1 VVAALCRSYASQDEA
16 LQAVDAVL
24 GAGIPGEDVLVL
36 IGERSAHDTHEAP
49 VGEFAGPTE
58 PDAPVG
64 EFAGGPVPRGTDEGA
79 FAGGEQRGGS
89 FADTDRELLTS
100 YPDGVERMRVLGHRR
115 ITRLLTDAGLDE
127 ATAKRDVDEL
137 HRGRVL
143 VLVDVA
149 DDDADRVA
157 PLLEG

>member
-1 VVAALCRSYASQDEA
+1 VAALCRSYASQGEA
-16 LQAVDAVL
+16 LQPVDAVL

-36 IGERSAHDTHEAP
+36 IGERSAHDTHEEP

-64 EFAGGPVPRGTDEGA
+64 EFAGGPVPRGSHTGA

-89 FADTDRELLTS
+89 FADIDRELLTS

-127 ATAKRDVDEL
+127 ATAKRDVDAL
-137 HRGRVL
+137 HRGLVL

-149 DDDADRVA
+149 EDDTDRVA
-157 PLLEG
+157 ALLKG

>member
-1 VVAALCRSYASQDEA
+1 MAALCRSYASQGEA

-36 IGERSAHDTHEAP
+36 IGESPNDVHEEQ

-64 EFAGGPVPRGTDEGA
+64 EFAGGPVPRGSHTGA

-89 FADTDRELLTS
+89 FADTDRELLTT

-127 ATAKRDVDEL
+127 ATAKRDVDAL
-137 HRGRVL
+137 HRGLVL

-149 DDDADRVA
+149 EHDTDRVA
-157 PLLEG
+157 ALLER

>member
-1 VVAALCRSYASQDEA
+1 VVAALCRSYASHGEA
-16 LQAVDAVL
+16 LEAVGAVL

-36 IGERSAHDTHEAP
+36 TGEPTRDAHEAP

-64 EFAGGPVPRGTDEGA
+64 EFAGGPRPRGSKTGA

-100 YPDGVERMRVLGHRR
+100 YPDGVEHMRVMGHRR
-115 ITRLLTDAGLDE
+115 VTRLLTDAGLDA
-127 ATAKRDVDEL
+127 ATAKRDVDAL
-137 HRGRVL
+137 HRGLVL
-143 VLVDVA
+143 VLVNLA
-149 DDDADRVA
+149 EDDADRVA
-157 PLLEG
+157 ALLEG

>member
-1 VVAALCRSYASQDEA
+1 VVAALCRSYDSHGEA
-16 LQAVDAVL
+16 LQAVHAVL

-36 IGERSAHDTHEAP
+36 IGEPAHDVHEEP
-49 VGEFAGPTE
+49 IGEFAGPTD

-64 EFAGGPVPRGTDEGA
+64 EFAGGPVPRESPKGA

-89 FADTDRELLTS
+89 FADTDRELLAS

-115 ITRLLTDAGLDE
+115 ISRLLSDAGLDE
-127 ATAKRDVDEL
+127 ATVKRDVDAL

-149 DDDADRVA
+149 QDDTDRVA
-157 PLLEG
+157 ALLER

>member
-1 VVAALCRSYASQDEA
+1 VVAALCRSYASHGEA
-16 LQAVDAVL
+16 LQAVGAVL

-36 IGERSAHDTHEAP
+36 MGEPPRDVHEEP

-64 EFAGGPVPRGTDEGA
+64 EFAGGPVPRGSQTGA

-89 FADTDRELLTS
+89 FADAEGELLAS
-100 YPDGVERMRVLGHRR
+100 YPEGVERMRVMGDRR
-115 ITRLLTDAGLDE
+115 VTRLLTDAGLDD
-127 ATAKRDVDEL
+127 ATAKRDVDAL
-137 HRGRVL
+137 HRGLVL

-157 PLLEG
+157 ALLEG

>member
-1 VVAALCRSYASQDEA
+1 MAALCRSYASHAEA
-16 LQAVDAVL
+16 LEAVDAVL
-24 GAGIPGEDVLVL
+24 AAGIPGEDVLV
-36 IGERSAHDTHEAP
+36 ITGEPARDADVEP

-64 EFAGGPVPRGTDEGA
+64 EFAGGPRPQGSPTGA

-100 YPDGVERMRVLGHRR
+100 YPGGVERMRVTGHRR
-115 ITRLLTDAGLDE
+115 ITRLLSDAGLDE
-127 ATAKRDVDEL
+127 ATVERDVDAL
-137 HRGRVL
+137 HRGLVL

-149 DDDADRVA
+149 EDDADRA
-157 PLLEG
+157 AALLDG